1 MTHVENPKGFF
12 AIFFSFYK
20 HASATQTTS
29 NKAPRDSLDAVSIQ
43 GKPDPVHDGGE
54 FGLGLFSKDF
64 AVEGDAA
71 SYHTVRVLPPS
82 TIRVVP
88 VMYRAAA
95 ESRKA
100 AAEPNSWIVP

>member
-1 MTHVENPKGFF
+1 MSD
-12 AIFFSFYK
+12 ARFS
-20 HASATQTTS
+20 
-29 NKAPRDSLDAVSIQ
+29 
-43 GKPDPVHDGGE
+43 E
-54 FGLGLFSKDF
+54 DF
-64 AVEGDAA
+64 AVEEDAA

-100 AAEPNSWIVP
+100 AAEPNSSMVP